1 MIAWDWQ
8 APGRLIVG
16 PGSLSRLGE
25 LVAEERVLLVTSQ
38 GWRQRGIVGRISGLL
53 PGVEVAVFDQV
64 EPNPDIDALDAIL
77 PMLREVG
84 AALILAVG
92 GGSAIDTAK
101 GLAAA
106 LPAPDWRFAAHFRE
120 GGALPQHDPLPILA
134 VPTTA
139 GTGAE
144 VTPFATI
151 WDKAKQ
157 QKHSLQSNM
166 LMPRGVI
173 LDAELTLDLP
183 RATTIAS
190 GLDALSHAF
199 EAVWNVNA
207 TSLSDSFA
215 LQALR
220 LLFRH
225 LPMVVE
231 HPRALAGRAAMLE
244 ASLLAGMAIAQTRTA
259 LVHSMSY
266 PLTAALGVP
275 HGLACAAFLAGV
287 LAYNAEV
294 DDGRIARAAQA
305 LGFRDVAAL
314 RQALDALLA
323 RLGLADELEAA
334 GATRAAAEPLA
345 GEMINPARA
354 GNNLRAAGIPDVR
367 GILSASLS

>member
-25 LVAEERVLLVTSQ
+25 LLTEERVLLVTSQ
-38 GWRQRGIVGRISGLL
+38 GWRRRGIVGQVCGLL
-53 PGVEVAVFDQV
+53 PGVEVAAFDEV
-64 EPNPDIDALDAIL
+64 EPNPDIDALDAVL
-77 PMLREVG
+77 PMLREAR

-101 GLAAA
+101 GLAVA
-106 LPAPDWRFAAHFRE
+106 LPAPGWGFDAHFR
-120 GGALPQHDPLPILA
+120 GGKKLPKHGPLPILA

-151 WDKAKQ
+151 WDKAAR
-157 QKHSLQSNM
+157 QKHSLQSD
-166 LMPRGVI
+166 LLIPRGVI
-173 LDAELTLDLP
+173 LDAELTLGLP

-199 EAVWNVNA
+199 EALWNVNA
-207 TSLSDSFA
+207 SNLSDGFA

-231 HPRALAGRAAMLE
+231 QPRALAGRAAMLE

-266 PLTAALGVP
+266 PLTAVLGVP
-275 HGLACAAFLAGV
+275 HGLACGAFLAGV
-287 LAYNAEV
+287 LAYNVEA

-305 LGFRDVAAL
+305 LGFGDIAGL
-314 RQALDALLA
+314 RRALDDLLA
-323 RLGLADELEAA
+323 RLGLADALAAA
-334 GATRAAAEPLA
+334 GVSRATVEPLA
-345 GEMINPARA
+345 GQMINPARA
-354 GNNLRAAGIPDVR
+354 GNNLRSADMADVR
-367 GILSASLS
+367 RLLSASLG

>member
-25 LVAEERVLLVTSQ
+25 LLTEERVLLVTSQ
-38 GWRQRGIVGRISGLL
+38 GWRRRGMVGRVCGLL
-53 PGVEVAVFDQV
+53 PGVEVAAFDEV
-64 EPNPDIDALDAIL
+64 EPNPDIDGLDAVL
-77 PMLREVG
+77 PMLREAR

-101 GLAAA
+101 GLAVA
-106 LPAPDWRFAAHFRE
+106 LPAPGWRFGAHFRD
-120 GGALPQHDPLPILA
+120 GGALPPHDPLPILA

-151 WDKAKQ
+151 WDKAAR
-157 QKHSLQSNM
+157 QKHSLQSG
-166 LMPRGVI
+166 LLIPRGVI
-173 LDAELTLDLP
+173 LDAELTLGLP

-199 EAVWNVNA
+199 EALWNVNA
-207 TSLSDSFA
+207 SNLSDGFA

-231 HPRALAGRAAMLE
+231 QPRALAGRASMLE

-275 HGLACAAFLAGV
+275 HGLACGAFLAGV
-287 LAYNAEV
+287 LAYNAEA

-305 LGFRDVAAL
+305 LGFGDIATL
-314 RQALDALLA
+314 RRALDDLLA
-323 RLGLADELEAA
+323 RLGLADALAAA
-334 GATRAAAEPLA
+334 GATRATVEPLA
-345 GEMINPARA
+345 GQMINPARA
-354 GNNLRAAGIPDVR
+354 GNNLRSAATSDVR
-367 GILSASLS
+367 RILSASLG